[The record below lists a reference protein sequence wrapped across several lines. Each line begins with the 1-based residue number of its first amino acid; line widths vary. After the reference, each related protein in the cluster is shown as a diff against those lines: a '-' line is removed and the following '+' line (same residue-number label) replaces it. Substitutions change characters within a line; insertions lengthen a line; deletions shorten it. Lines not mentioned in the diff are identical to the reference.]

1 MDETQKQ
8 QIEQYAKQLNS
19 NIPEPGDATLDF
31 IVDEVADR
39 VMIYLNADSIPTI
52 LNRVLARVVVG
63 IFNKAQAEMTTTG
76 GAEREIKQISDNGQS
91 VTYGDEAKN
100 YLASATDEDIFSGF
114 EAILK
119 RYRRADCGNS
129 SVIQNSDSE

>member
-1 MDETQKQ
+1 MDNDQKQ

-19 NIPEPGDATLDF
+19 NIPQPGDATLDF

-39 VMIYLNADSIPTI
+39 VMIYLNANDVNPV
-52 LNRVLARVVVG
+52 LNRVLARIVVG
-63 IFNKAQAEMTTTG
+63 IYNKAQAEMNTTG

-91 VTYGDEAKN
+91 VTYGEEAKN

-119 RYRRADCGNS
+119 RYRRADCGNTGILS
-129 SVIQNSDSE
+129 DGNS

>member
-1 MDETQKQ
+1 MDDTQKQ
-8 QIEQYAKQLNS
+8 QIEQYAKLLNS

-39 VMIYLNADSIPTI
+39 VMIYLNANSIDPI
-52 LNRVLARVVVG
+52 LDRVLARIVVG
-63 IFNKAQAEMTTTG
+63 VFNKAVAEKTNTG
-76 GAEREIKQISDNGQS
+76 GEAREVKQISDNGQS

-100 YLASATDEDIFSGF
+100 YLASATDADIFSGF
-114 EAILK
+114 ETILK

-129 SVIQNSDSE
+129 SIIQSSSS

>member
-1 MDETQKQ
+1 MDDTQKQ
-8 QIEQYAKQLNS
+8 LIEQYAKTLNS
-19 NIPEPGDATLDF
+19 NIPEPGNATLDF

-39 VMIYLNADSIPTI
+39 VMIYLNADTVDPV
-52 LNRVLARVVVG
+52 LNRVLARIVVG
-63 IFNKAQAEMTTTG
+63 IYNKAQAEMTTTG

-91 VTYGDEAKN
+91 VTYGEEAKN

-129 SVIQNSDSE
+129 SVISNSDSE

>member
-8 QIEQYAKQLNS
+8 QIEQYAKTLNA

-31 IVDEVADR
+31 LVDEVADR
-39 VMIYLNADSIPTI
+39 VMIYLNANDVNPV
-52 LNRVLARVVVG
+52 LNRVLARIVVG
-63 IFNKAQAEMTTTG
+63 IYNKAEAEMNTTG

-119 RYRRADCGNS
+119 RYRRADCGNTS
-129 SVIQNSDSE
+129 ILSDGDS

>member
-39 VMIYLNADSIPTI
+39 VMIYLNANSVPVI

-76 GAEREIKQISDNGQS
+76 GAERGIKQISDNGQS

-129 SVIQNSDSE
+129 SVISNSDSE

>member
-1 MDETQKQ
+1 MDADQKQ
-8 QIEQYAKQLNS
+8 QIEQYAKLLNS
-19 NIPEPGDATLDF
+19 NIPEPSDATLDF

-39 VMIYLNADSIPTI
+39 VMIYLNADTVDPV

-63 IFNKAQAEMTTTG
+63 IYNKAQAEKTATG

-129 SVIQNSDSE
+129 SVIQNGDSE

>member
-39 VMIYLNADSIPTI
+39 VMIYLNADSVPTI

>member
-1 MDETQKQ
+1 MDAQQKQ
-8 QIEQYAKQLNS
+8 QIEQYAKTLNS

-39 VMIYLNADSIPTI
+39 VMIYLNADSIDEI

-63 IFNKAQAEMTTTG
+63 IFSKAEAEKNSTG
-76 GAEREIKQISDNGQS
+76 GTEREIKQISDNGQS

-100 YLASATDEDIFSGF
+100 YLVTATDEEIFSGF
-114 EAILK
+114 ETILK

-129 SVIQNSDSE
+129 GILSDSDSE

>member
-8 QIEQYAKQLNS
+8 QIEQYAKNLNT

-31 IVDEVADR
+31 LVDEVADR
-39 VMIYLNADSIPTI
+39 IMIYLNADSVNPV
-52 LNRVLARVVVG
+52 LNRVVARIVVG
-63 IFNKAQAEMTTTG
+63 IYNKAQAEMNSTG

-91 VTYGDEAKN
+91 VTYGEEAKN

-119 RYRRADCGNS
+119 RYRRADCGNTG
-129 SVIQNSDSE
+129 ILSDSDS

>member
-8 QIEQYAKQLNS
+8 QIEQYAKKLNS

-39 VMIYLNADSIPTI
+39 VMIYLNADSIPTV

-63 IFNKAQAEMTTTG
+63 VFNKAQAEMTTTG
-76 GAEREIKQISDNGQS
+76 GTEREIKQISDNGQS

>member
-1 MDETQKQ
+1 MDNDQKQ

-39 VMIYLNADSIPTI
+39 VMIYLNANDV
-52 LNRVLARVVVG
+52 NLARIVVG
-63 IFNKAQAEMTTTG
+63 IYNKAQAEMNATG

-119 RYRRADCGNS
+119 RYRRADCGNTGILS
-129 SVIQNSDSE
+129 DGNS

>member
-1 MDETQKQ
+1 MDTTQKQ
-8 QIEQYAKQLNS
+8 QIEQYAQTLNS
-19 NIPEPGDATLDF
+19 TIPEPGDATLDF

-39 VMIYLNADSIPTI
+39 VMIYLNATSIPEI
-52 LNRVLARVVVG
+52 LNRVLARIVVG
-63 IFNKAQAEMTTTG
+63 IYNKAQAEMTATG

-91 VTYGDEAKN
+91 VTFGEEAKN

>member
-8 QIEQYAKQLNS
+8 QIEQYAKTLNA
-19 NIPEPGDATLDF
+19 NIPAPGDATLGF

-39 VMIYLNADSIPTI
+39 VMLYLNATSIPEI
-52 LNRVLARVVVG
+52 LNRVLARIVVG
-63 IFNKAQAEMTTTG
+63 VYNKAQAEMNATG
-76 GAEREIKQISDNGQS
+76 GAEREVKQISDNGQS
-91 VTYGDEAKN
+91 ITYGDEAKN

-119 RYRRADCGNS
+119 RYRRADCGNTG
-129 SVIQNSDSE
+129 ILSDSDS

>member
-1 MDETQKQ
+1 MDADQKT

-31 IVDEVADR
+31 IVDEVGDR
-39 VMIYLNADSIPTI
+39 VMLYLNATDIPDV
-52 LNRVLARVVVG
+52 LDRVIARIVVG
-63 IFNKAQAEMTTTG
+63 VYNKAEAEMTTTG
-76 GAEREIKQISDNGQS
+76 GSEREIKQISDNGQS

-114 EAILK
+114 EVILK
-119 RYRRADCGNS
+119 RYRRADCGNTG
-129 SVIQNSDSE
+129 ILSDSNS

>member
-39 VMIYLNADSIPTI
+39 VMIYLNADSVPVI

-76 GAEREIKQISDNGQS
+76 GAEREIKQISDNGLREIAGRKS
-91 VTYGDEAKN
+91 
-100 YLASATDEDIFSGF
+100 
-114 EAILK
+114 
-119 RYRRADCGNS
+119 
-129 SVIQNSDSE
+129 

>member
-1 MDETQKQ
+1 MDANQKQ
-8 QIEQYAKQLNS
+8 QIEQYAKILNS
-19 NIPEPGDATLDF
+19 GIPEPGDATLDF

-39 VMIYLNADSIPTI
+39 VMIYLNADTVDPV
-52 LNRVLARVVVG
+52 LNRVLARIVVG
-63 IFNKAQAEMTTTG
+63 IYNKAQAEKTTTG

>member
-8 QIEQYAKQLNS
+8 QIEQYAKTLNA
-19 NIPEPGDATLDF
+19 NIPAPGDATLDF

-39 VMIYLNADSIPTI
+39 VMIYLNADSVPVI
-52 LNRVLARVVVG
+52 LNRVLARIVVG
-63 IFNKAQAEMTTTG
+63 VYNKAEAEINTTG

>member
-8 QIEQYAKQLNS
+8 QIEQYAKTLNA
-19 NIPEPGDATLDF
+19 NIPAPGDATLDF

-39 VMIYLNADSIPTI
+39 VMIYLNAQDVPEI
-52 LNRVLARVVVG
+52 LNRVLARIVVG
-63 IFNKAQAEMTTTG
+63 IYNKAEAEMNATG

-100 YLASATDEDIFSGF
+100 YLATATDEDIFSGF
-114 EAILK
+114 ETILK
-119 RYRRADCGNS
+119 RYRRADCGNTS
-129 SVIQNSDSE
+129 IIPTSDSE

>member
-1 MDETQKQ
+1 MDNDQKQ

-39 VMIYLNADSIPTI
+39 VMIYLNANDVNPV
-52 LNRVLARVVVG
+52 LNRVLARIVVG
-63 IFNKAQAEMTTTG
+63 IYNKAQAEMNTTG
-76 GAEREIKQISDNGQS
+76 GAEREIKQLSDNGQS

-129 SVIQNSDSE
+129 SVISNSDS

>member
-8 QIEQYAKQLNS
+8 QIEQYAKKLNS

-39 VMIYLNADSIPTI
+39 VMIYLNADSVPTI

>member
-1 MDETQKQ
+1 MDDTQKQ
-8 QIEQYAKQLNS
+8 QIEQYAKLLNS
-19 NIPEPGDATLDF
+19 NIPEPGNPTLDF
-31 IVDEVADR
+31 VVDEVADR
-39 VMIYLNADSIPTI
+39 VMIYLNADSINPV
-52 LNRVLARVVVG
+52 LNRVLARIVVG
-63 IFNKAQAEMTTTG
+63 IYNKSTAEQTATG

-114 EAILK
+114 EVILK

-129 SVIQNSDSE
+129 SVISNSDSE

>member
-1 MDETQKQ
+1 MDADQKK
-8 QIEQYAKQLNS
+8 QIEEYAKILNS

-31 IVDEVADR
+31 LVDEVADR
-39 VMIYLNADSIPTI
+39 IMIYLNADTI
-52 LNRVLARVVVG
+52 NPVLNRVIARIIVG
-63 IFNKAQAEMTTTG
+63 VYNKAEAEMNITG
-76 GAEREIKQISDNGQS
+76 GSEREIKTISDNGQS

-100 YLASATDEDIFSGF
+100 YLANATDEDIFSGF
-114 EAILK
+114 ESILK

>member
-1 MDETQKQ
+1 
-8 QIEQYAKQLNS
+8 
-19 NIPEPGDATLDF
+19 
-31 IVDEVADR
+31 
-39 VMIYLNADSIPTI
+39 MIYLNANDVNPV
-52 LNRVLARVVVG
+52 LNRVLARIVVG
-63 IFNKAQAEMTTTG
+63 IYNKAQAEMNSTG

-119 RYRRADCGNS
+119 RYRRADCGNTGILS
-129 SVIQNSDSE
+129 DGNS

>member
-1 MDETQKQ
+1 MDDTQKQ
-8 QIEQYAKQLNS
+8 LIEQYAKTLNS

-39 VMIYLNADSIPTI
+39 VMIYLNADTVDPV
-52 LNRVLARVVVG
+52 LNRVLARIVVG
-63 IFNKAQAEMTTTG
+63 IYNKAQAEMTTTG

-91 VTYGDEAKN
+91 VTYGEEAKN

-129 SVIQNSDSE
+129 SVISNSDSE

>member
-76 GAEREIKQISDNGQS
+76 GSEREIKQISDNGQS

-129 SVIQNSDSE
+129 SVISNSDSE

>member
-1 MDETQKQ
+1 MDNDQKQ

-39 VMIYLNADSIPTI
+39 VMIYLNANDVNPV
-52 LNRVLARVVVG
+52 LNRVLARIVVG
-63 IFNKAQAEMTTTG
+63 IYNKAQAEMNTTG

>member
-39 VMIYLNADSIPTI
+39 VMIYLNADSVPVI

-76 GAEREIKQISDNGQS
+76 GSEREIKQISDNGQS

-129 SVIQNSDSE
+129 SVIQNSDS

>member
-1 MDETQKQ
+1 MDADQKK
-8 QIEQYAKQLNS
+8 QIEEYAKTLNS

-31 IVDEVADR
+31 LVDEVADR
-39 VMIYLNADSIPTI
+39 IMIYLNADTI
-52 LNRVLARVVVG
+52 NPVLNRVIARIIVG
-63 IFNKAQAEMTTTG
+63 VYNKAEAEMNITG
-76 GAEREIKQISDNGQS
+76 GSEREIKTISDNGQS

-100 YLASATDEDIFSGF
+100 YLANATDEDIFSGF
-114 EAILK
+114 ESILK

>member
-39 VMIYLNADSIPTI
+39 VMIYLNANSVPVI

-129 SVIQNSDSE
+129 SVISNSDSE

>member
-8 QIEQYAKQLNS
+8 QIEQYAKTLNA
-19 NIPEPGDATLDF
+19 NIPAPGDATLDF

-39 VMIYLNADSIPTI
+39 VMLYLNATSIPEI
-52 LNRVLARVVVG
+52 LNRVLARIVVG
-63 IFNKAQAEMTTTG
+63 VYNKAQAEMNATG
-76 GAEREIKQISDNGQS
+76 GAEREVKQISDNGQS
-91 VTYGDEAKN
+91 ITYGDEAKN

-119 RYRRADCGNS
+119 RYRRADCGNTG
-129 SVIQNSDSE
+129 ILSDSDS

>member
-8 QIEQYAKQLNS
+8 QIEQYAKKLNS

-39 VMIYLNADSIPTI
+39 VMIYLNADSIPTV

-76 GAEREIKQISDNGQS
+76 GSEREIKQISDNGQS
-91 VTYGDEAKN
+91 VTYGDGAKN

>member
-8 QIEQYAKQLNS
+8 QIEQYAKTLNT

-31 IVDEVADR
+31 LVDEVADR
-39 VMIYLNADSIPTI
+39 VMIYLNANDVNPV
-52 LNRVLARVVVG
+52 LNRVLARIVVG
-63 IFNKAQAEMTTTG
+63 IYNKAEAEMNTTG

-119 RYRRADCGNS
+119 RYRRADCGNTS
-129 SVIQNSDSE
+129 ILSDGDS

>member
-1 MDETQKQ
+1 MDDTQKQ
-8 QIEQYAKQLNS
+8 QIEQYAKTLNA

-31 IVDEVADR
+31 IADEVADR
-39 VMIYLNADSIPTI
+39 VMIYLNANDVNPV
-52 LNRVLARVVVG
+52 LNRVLARIVVG
-63 IFNKAQAEMTTTG
+63 IYNKAEAEMNTTG

-119 RYRRADCGNS
+119 RYRRADCGNTS
-129 SVIQNSDSE
+129 ILSDGDS